1 VRARLRPVFAAV
13 AFVFSRE
20 VSAQNA
26 TLTAPWQ
33 TTPGPAN
40 TTQTAQ
46 HPPAPPGANQSPAG
60 PQQGGAARAAAPS
73 TSTQVGERVQF
84 ESDDTPVDVF
94 VVTGTREV
102 MQVVNVPVASPMMM
116 SSFGPVG
123 PFGPT
128 SPYAPFGSST
138 LAPGDVFEARTTVEQ
153 RRFLCRTP
161 CAVQLPEG
169 TLSLHLRTLGAS
181 LGTESATIPRGGAR
195 FRVRTSSAGL
205 YTIGQAM
212 LWVGAGLAITGVTL
226 LVQSQTGC
234 GSRGCTPWPGIVV
247 TAGGLLSMAI
257 GTPLVALHSRR
268 LQSLGLQS
276 LALGLGTVAAR
287 F

>member
-1 VRARLRPVFAAV
+1 M
-13 AFVFSRE
+13 
-20 VSAQNA
+20 
-26 TLTAPWQ
+26 
-33 TTPGPAN
+33 
-40 TTQTAQ
+40 
-46 HPPAPPGANQSPAG
+46 
-60 PQQGGAARAAAPS
+60 
-73 TSTQVGERVQF
+73 QF

-102 MQVVNVPVASPMMM
+102 MQVVSVPVASPMTM
-116 SSFGPVG
+116 STFGPVG

-128 SPYAPFGSST
+128 SPYGPFGAST

-161 CAVQLPEG
+161 CTAQLPQG
-169 TLSLHLRTLGAS
+169 TLSLHLRTLGTS

-247 TAGGLLSMAI
+247 TAGGLLSMAV
-257 GTPLVALHSRR
+257 GTPLVVLHSRR

-276 LALGLGTVAAR
+276 LALGLGSVSAR